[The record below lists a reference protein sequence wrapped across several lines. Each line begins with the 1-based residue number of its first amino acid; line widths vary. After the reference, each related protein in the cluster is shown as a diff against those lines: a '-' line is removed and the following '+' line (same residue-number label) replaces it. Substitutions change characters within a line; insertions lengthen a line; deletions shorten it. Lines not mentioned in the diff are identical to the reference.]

1 MASTSFELKFVS
13 DVSSA
18 VSGASRLSQSLG
30 QTADQAR
37 TLQQR
42 FTSAK
47 SALTG
52 LFSGTDTDAAAAQR
66 AKTLQAATTAE
77 TQYQLALTTT
87 REKLALGQVAEA
99 DAATQEGQAA
109 SAYIARLVELQQ
121 TLPPTSA
128 AFALLEV
135 RILAAQAA
143 LAKTSVFGNVRLQLT
158 GLVNQW
164 SDAATQIGNWAR
176 QTATTISST
185 VGNAITDL
193 IFRTGNWQASV
204 GQAARSIVS
213 SLIQIGVQML
223 VAHTLG
229 RALNDQAVQQQVS
242 SGAQIA
248 AANAPAAAAT
258 SVASYGTSAVV
269 GAALAGAAI
278 AAIIALLVGAFAE
291 GGLIPGVASHQDNR
305 LAAVASGE
313 YIVRTAAVNRY
324 GVGLLHSINAM
335 QFPLALPAY
344 AAGGLV
350 GSSSAAWTGVG
361 RSSGS
366 NPTIKTGDTYVTLV
380 QPKSRSEMLEALRS
394 SEGAAI
400 VLGHVALNKHK
411 LPFRQ

>member
-30 QTADQAR
+30 QTADSAR

-42 FTSAK
+42 FTQAK
-47 SALTG
+47 SAIG
-52 LFSGTDTDAAAAQR
+52 SLFSGSDSAAAAQG
-66 AKTLQAATTAE
+66 AKILQQAASAATE
-77 TQYQLALTTT
+77 YQLALVATK
-87 REKLALGQVAEA
+87 EKLALGQIAQA
-99 DAATQEGQAA
+99 DANAQDRQAA
-109 SAYIARLVELQQ
+109 SDYIARLVQLQQ
-121 TLPPTSA
+121 ALPPTSA
-128 AFALLEV
+128 AFQLLEV

-143 LAKTSVFGNVRLQLT
+143 MEKTSVFGNVRLQLT

-185 VGNAITDL
+185 IGNSITDL
-193 IFRTGNWQASV
+193 IFRTGNWQQSV
-204 GQAARSIVS
+204 AQAARSIVS

-229 RALNDQAVQQQVS
+229 RALNEQATQQQVT
-242 SGAQIA
+242 SGATIA
-248 AANAPAAAAT
+248 TANAPAAAAT

-278 AAIIALLVGAFAE
+278 AAIIALLVGAFAG
-291 GGLIPGVASHQDNR
+291 GGLIPGQSSHQDNR
-305 LAAVASGE
+305 IAAVATGE

-335 QFPLALPAY
+335 QFPLSLPAY

-350 GSSSAAWTGVG
+350 PSATSGWTGIG
-361 RSSGS
+361 RSSGAT
-366 NPTIKTGDTYVTLV
+366 PTIKTGDTYVTLV
-380 QPKSRSEMLEALRS
+380 QPKNRSEMLEALRS